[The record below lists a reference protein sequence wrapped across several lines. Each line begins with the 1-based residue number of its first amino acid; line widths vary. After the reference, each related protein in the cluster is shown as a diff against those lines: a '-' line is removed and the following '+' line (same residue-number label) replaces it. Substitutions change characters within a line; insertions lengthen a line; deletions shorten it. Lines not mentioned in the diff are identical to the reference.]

1 MDLCRFYWLCATT
14 HVFYIYHLS
23 SIFMRKLLTLCGLF
37 QWLPSGFWYF
47 NILKKQK
54 IQNKF
59 LPKKINIGSPFH
71 ARARVRVYILF
82 VSCQFFF
89 FLQSIHSP
97 GRGLAVQAIYHIRSV
112 RNDNYLSYFA
122 PLRAAK
128 QRLNRWNTSRR

>member
-47 NILKKQK
+47 NILKKKKSKTNFYQK
-54 IQNKF
+54 KLISVLHF
-59 LPKKINIGSPFH
+59 T
-71 ARARVRVYILF
+71 RARVCVCIYFLYL
-82 VSCQFFF
+82 VSFF